1 MDLFLKCLCIFFFF
15 QMIVLMKLT
24 NSKELFG
31 HLKRHRLMCLYSTQ
45 PHKSPE
51 EEQLCSHRYRP
62 WEPNKSASTCF
73 NISGTKRL
81 ACLNRFSLDRARARP
96 GQARPGQSQVFNI
109 SRLQHDDW
117 RLCTLQCVY
126 IFLSVQLWPD
136 ALRLIHISTLGN
148 ATLVVSK

>member
-15 QMIVLMKLT
+15 QMIVLMKFT

-45 PHKSPE
+45 PQKSPE

-62 WEPNKSASTCF
+62 WEPNKSTSTCF

-81 ACLNRFSLDRARARP
+81 ACLNRFSLDRARAVP
-96 GQARPGQSQVFNI
+96 GQARPGQANHSCLISAGCSTMIDVSARCSVFTFFCLF
-109 SRLQHDDW
+109 SCGQMHSDW
-117 RLCTLQCVY
+117 FT
-126 IFLSVQLWPD
+126 FP
-136 ALRLIHISTLGN
+136 H
-148 ATLVVSK
+148 